1 MNTAAR
7 NPALDLLRG
16 LTIALMIVVNN
27 PGDWKQMFTV
37 LKHAEW
43 HGFLGADIV
52 FPLFLFVAGFAAAMK
67 IDRLRGI
74 QATGPHCATA
84 LTLDAPEE
92 KPYYGSLIRRAAIL
106 FAIGLFLNAWPFGL
120 LPGTEFHPEK
130 LRVFG
135 VLQRI
140 ALCALLGGF
149 TLRKFIS
156 PRATILTILCL
167 AALYEIGMRLPL
179 VATAAGNFG
188 RSFALADNFA
198 RFVDISL
205 LPEAMLYKVQKI
217 PFDPEGL
224 FSTITALMTFMVGAL
239 CFRLRPHPR
248 LGVPEAGRGLLV
260 AALVGV
266 GSLMLLVEPVNKN
279 LWTLP
284 YTLLTGATGVILLS
298 LLERL
303 PLHESGWGVRLT
315 KPISYMGMNPLII
328 YILSGILGKAL
339 ALTKTAS
346 GLSLKA
352 IMFNTMTILPVSG
365 ELLSL
370 LYSLVL
376 LAMIALVARAM
387 RQLRLSV

>member
-16 LTIALMIVVNN
+16 FTIALMIVVNN

-67 IDRLRGI
+67 IDRMMGI
-74 QATGPHCATA
+74 QAAGPHCASA
-84 LTLDAPEE
+84 LTLNAPDE
-92 KPYYGSLIRRAAIL
+92 KPYYGPLLRRAAIL
-106 FAIGLFLNAWPFGL
+106 FGIGLFLNAWPFGL

-140 ALCALLGGF
+140 ALCVLTGGF
-149 TLRKFIS
+149 LLRKFTS
-156 PRATILTILCL
+156 PRATIVSI
-167 AALYEIGMRLPL
+167 AALALVYEIGMRLPL
-179 VATAAGNFG
+179 VHTAAGTFG
-188 RSFALADNFA
+188 RSFELQDNFA
-198 RFVDISL
+198 RFVDTSVI
-205 LPEAMLYKVQKI
+205 PAAMLYKVQKI

-224 FSTITALMTFMVGAL
+224 FTTITAVATFLIGGLCYRLKQTPPFAIGGVGLKYAAVL
-239 CFRLRPHPR
+239 TV
-248 LGVPEAGRGLLV
+248 LGV
-260 AALVGV
+260 
-266 GSLMLLVEPVNKN
+266 SLAFVEPVNKN

-284 YTLLTGATGVILLS
+284 YTFLTGATGVILLG
-298 LLERL
+298 LLEKL
-303 PLHESGWGVRLT
+303 PLNAAGWGVRLT

-339 ALTKTAS
+339 AVTKMAS
-346 GLSLKA
+346 GFSLKA
-352 IMFNTMTILPVSG
+352 VLFNSMLVLPFSG
-365 ELLSL
+365 QVLSFIYSL
-370 LYSLVL
+370 LL
-376 LAMIALVARAM
+376 LAIVAVIALL
-387 RQLRLSV
+387 LRRFPLRV

>member
-1 MNTAAR
+1 MTPR
-7 NPALDLLRG
+7 NHALDLLRG

-43 HGFLGADIV
+43 DGFLGADIV
-52 FPLFLFVAGFAAAMK
+52 FPLFLFVSGFAAALK
-67 IDRLRGI
+67 IAKL
-74 QATGPHCATA
+74 QPTGPHCATA
-84 LTLDAPEE
+84 LTLDAPDER
-92 KPYYGSLIRRAAIL
+92 PYYGPLVRRAAIL

-120 LPGTEFHPEK
+120 LPGSEFHPEK

-140 ALCALLGGF
+140 ALCALFGGF

-156 PRATILTILCL
+156 PRATILTLVGL
-167 AALYEIGMRLPL
+167 AAVYEIGMRLPL
-179 VATAAGNFG
+179 VTTAAGTFG

-198 RFVDISL
+198 RFVDTSL
-205 LPEAMLYKVQKI
+205 LPEVMLYKVQKI

-224 FSTITALMTFMVGAL
+224 FSTITALMTFMIGAL
-239 CFRLRPHPR
+239 CYRLPR
-248 LGVPEAGRGLLV
+248 HRLHLAAGMAV
-260 AALVGV
+260 AG
-266 GSLMLLVEPVNKN
+266 MLTLFVEPVNKN

-303 PLHESGWGVRLT
+303 PLNKTGWGVRLAQ
-315 KPISYMGMNPLII
+315 PISYMGMNPLII

-339 ALTKTAS
+339 AVTKMAS

-352 IMFNTMTILPVSG
+352 VLFNSMQVLPLSG
-365 ELLSL
+365 QVLSL

-376 LAMIALVARAM
+376 LAIVAVIALLM
-387 RQLRLSV
+387 RRFPLRV

>member
-92 KPYYGSLIRRAAIL
+92 KPYYGPLLRRAAIL

-149 TLRKFIS
+149 LLRKFIS
-156 PRATILTILCL
+156 PRATILTLVGL
-167 AALYEIGMRLPL
+167 AAVYEIGMRLPL
-179 VATAAGNFG
+179 VTTAAGTFG
-188 RSFALADNFA
+188 QSFALTENFA
-198 RFVDISL
+198 RLVDTSL
-205 LPEAMLYKVQKI
+205 LPEAMLYKVQKV

-224 FSTITALMTFMVGAL
+224 FTTITALMTFMVGGL
-239 CFRLRPHPR
+239 CYRLRPHPWR
-248 LGVPEAGRGLLV
+248 GSYAAILVVLG
-260 AALVGV
+260 AATVFI
-266 GSLMLLVEPVNKN
+266 EPVNKN

-284 YTLLTGATGVILLS
+284 YTLLTGATGVFLLS

-303 PLHESGWGVRLT
+303 PLNENDWGVRLT
-315 KPISYMGMNPLII
+315 KPISYMGLNPLII

-352 IMFNTMTILPVSG
+352 VLFSSMQVLPFSG
-365 ELLSL
+365 PMLSL
-370 LYSLVL
+370 FYSLLL
-376 LAMIALVARAM
+376 LAIVAVIALL
-387 RQLRLSV
+387 LRRFPLRV